1 MQVTTERTKT
11 QLDRYGIHTE
21 TSHQT
26 ESSKFLTVPQKS
38 AIKNLV
44 RGNPLMQPSTVR
56 RNLKNMDSSS
66 HVSPHMTPS
75 VRRLVVHARN
85 DLLATFLDDVEMD
98 GSFGSMERFGQAK
111 WLKTKVQKHNDPEDP
126 YHLNPNEVVVIGK
139 SFDVAKQRV
148 HLNMATPFSL
158 FNYIRALASGWSI
171 TIAGDGLYCVCKAD
185 FGMTILS
192 AVALG
197 GHHHA
202 ICYAIVPGETSEAWH
217 SVWQGVVKALHYLM
231 TKPILCDDV
240 ACKFC
245 VMVRGCLQ
253 QPDVQAFMRSED
265 FKSKSNFPVNVAVS
279 DQIKSWP
286 KFVSEAFDGQT
297 KTISCHV
304 HHVGIG
310 HTRNIAKRYMVGA
323 NAAALQEQFYALWA
337 RSVATPYP
345 ELKPLVQKKIF
356 QWLRSVKQPK
366 AAQWFQVRM

>member
-1 MQVTTERTKT
+1 MD
-11 QLDRYGIHTE
+11 L
-21 TSHQT
+21 
-26 ESSKFLTVPQKS
+26 S
-38 AIKNLV
+38 AV
-44 RGNPLMQPSTVR
+44 WS
-56 RNLKNMDSSS
+56 
-66 HVSPHMTPS
+66 
-75 VRRLVVHARN
+75 
-85 DLLATFLDDVEMD
+85 
-98 GSFGSMERFGQAK
+98 FGQAK

-231 TKPILCDDV
+231 TKPILCEDA

-253 QPDVQAFMRSED
+253 QPDVQAFMRLED

-286 KFVSEAFDGQT
+286 KFVSEAFDGET